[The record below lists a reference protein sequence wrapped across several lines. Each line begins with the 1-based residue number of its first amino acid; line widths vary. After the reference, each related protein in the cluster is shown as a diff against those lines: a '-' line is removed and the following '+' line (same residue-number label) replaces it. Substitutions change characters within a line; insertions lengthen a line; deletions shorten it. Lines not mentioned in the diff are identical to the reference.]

1 MACVKGIQMIENPAS
16 PAALRA
22 AQLNAQTRVLAT
34 YAGHQQQIMSLIQ
47 QCSTASTLEH
57 AAIAVLGAGN
67 CHDIDLVQLATR
79 FVTIRLLDIDRAAL
93 VYGAAAQQAI
103 RDQSGNSRPLPL
115 ELIAPLDLASPLASL
130 PTDAATSDANL
141 REIAESLQAPFSEL
155 PCPASDVV
163 VSACVLSQIN
173 SALLNLMTERHPQFL
188 MLLQSLRRGHFLR
201 MLQLL
206 KPGGQGIFVS
216 DVVSSESTPAI
227 KKVTDAELPQLLAHC
242 LSTGNFFSGLN
253 PGIILQDFQTCPEIA
268 SRCRDVQIHAPWRW
282 QMGPR
287 TYAVFAITF
296 SRAPKSGPE

>member
-1 MACVKGIQMIENPAS
+1 MIENPAS

-34 YAGHQQQIMSLIQ
+34 YANHQQQIMNLIQ
-47 QCSTASTLEH
+47 QCSTIATMDEQ
-57 AAIAVLGAGN
+57 AAIAVFGAGN
-67 CHDIDLVQLATR
+67 CHDIDLIQLATR
-79 FVTIRLLDIDRAAL
+79 FATIRLLDIDRAAL

-103 RDQSGNSRPLPL
+103 RDQSGNSQPLPVV
-115 ELIAPLDLASPLASL
+115 LIAPIDLASPLASVS
-130 PTDAATSDANL
+130 TDAATSDANL
-141 REIAESLQAPFSEL
+141 RDIAESLQSPFSER
-155 PCPASDVV
+155 PCPSSDVV

-173 SALLNLMTERHPQFL
+173 SALLNLMNEQHPQFL
-188 MLLQSLRRGHFLR
+188 MLLQSLRRGHFSR

-206 KPGGQGIFVS
+206 KPGGHGIFVS
-216 DVVSSESTPAI
+216 DLVSSETTPAI

-253 PGIILQDFQTCPEIA
+253 PGIILQDFQTWPEIA
-268 SRCRDVQIHAPWRW
+268 SLCRDVRIHAPWRW

-296 SRAPKSGPE
+296 SRVPESLKG